1 VPSTGRG
8 QALPGARGRDAR
20 VTAGPLDLERAAAAG
35 PAPSLADRA
44 YAAIK
49 DRLIMLDIHP
59 GDPIDDDALARDLGV
74 GRTPVRE
81 ALTRLQSDRLVVSYP
96 RRGTFATP
104 VDISDLADISEIRAQ
119 LEPLAARRAAER
131 APRPVRAELTE
142 LAARLER
149 LKVSEVGR
157 SELMRWD
164 LAVHRAIYRAAG
176 NSHLQDAL
184 IRYDNLATR
193 IFCLFLDR
201 LPTVDEHVREHVELL
216 RAIAAGDAERAGE
229 LAREH
234 VLGFDRVIRAVI

>member
-1 VPSTGRG
+1 MLSAPLRCG
-8 QALPGARGRDAR
+8 
-20 VTAGPLDLERAAAAG
+20 TAT
-35 PAPSLADRA
+35 SLADRA

-81 ALTRLQSDRLVVSYP
+81 ALKRLEGDRLVASYP
-96 RRGTFATP
+96 RRGTFATR

-131 APRPVRAELTE
+131 AVRPARAELTE
-142 LAARLER
+142 LAARIER
-149 LKVSEVGR
+149 LKVSEVDR
-157 SELMRWD
+157 TELMRWD

-176 NSHLQDAL
+176 NPHLEDVL

-193 IFCLFLDR
+193 IFCLFLER

-216 RAIAAGDAERAGE
+216 RAIAAGDADRAE
-229 LAREH
+229 DLAREH